1 MVTTPTQDGTGVRAV
16 GRARIAART
25 LRGDRWWLTP
35 LAYGL
40 TLLIVGVYLAY
51 AVFVNKD
58 YYWKPYI
65 SPMYS
70 PCLTGNCVAD
80 SGWGWFPSINPVTPA
95 LIIIIFPA
103 GLRATCYYYRKAYY
117 RSFFLS
123 PPACAVPEAAKHYR
137 GESRFPLIVQNIHRY
152 FFYITLIFNCILT
165 YDAVI
170 AFRDHQGH
178 WGHAG
183 LGTLVMV
190 VNAILLW
197 GYNAS
202 CHTCRHAIGG
212 RLRHFSKHPVRYW
225 LWSRATA
232 LNARHGQIAWAS
244 LVFVAIT
251 DLYIRL
257 VAGGAFNDPRF
268 F

>member
-1 MVTTPTQDGTGVRAV
+1 MSTGVLGP
-16 GRARIAART
+16 GRAHVEKRT

-40 TLLIVGVYLAY
+40 TLGVVGLYLLF
-51 AVFVNKD
+51 AVLVNRD
-58 YYWKPYI
+58 YYWEPYI

-70 PCLTGNCVAD
+70 PCIVGNCTGNA
-80 SGWGWFPSINPVTPA
+80 GWHIFPSIAPVTPA
-95 LIIIIFPA
+95 LVIIIFPA

-123 PPACAVPEAAKHYR
+123 PPACAVAEPRGRYNGEA
-137 GESRFPLIVQNIHRY
+137 RFPLIVQNVHRW
-152 FFYITLIFNCILT
+152 FFYITLLFNAILT

-183 LGTLVMV
+183 LGTLVLC

-197 GYNAS
+197 LYNAS
-202 CHTCRHAIGG
+202 CHSCRHAIGG
-212 RLRHFSKHPVRYW
+212 RLRHFSKHPIRYW
-225 LWSRATA
+225 LWSQATA
-232 LNARHGQIAWAS
+232 LNARHGQIAWVS
-244 LVFVAIT
+244 LVFVSLT
-251 DLYIRL
+251 DLYVRL
-257 VAGGAFNDPRF
+257 VAGGTISDVRF